1 MYYWA
6 LMAAY
11 VGDIDWTLEMLGRA
25 VGRGWSCY
33 QALAGEP
40 WLDCVRSDP
49 RFSRILRDA
58 EARHREAA
66 AALISAG
73 GDRLLGIKAVS

>member
-1 MYYWA
+1 
-6 LMAAY
+6 
-11 VGDIDWTLEMLGRA
+11 
-25 VGRGWSCY
+25 
-33 QALAGEP
+33 
-40 WLDCVRSDP
+40 VRSDP